1 MVDLKCPETTLW
13 VLEVPTWLVGRGD
26 FEATHVGFGVYNKK
40 KNSGKRVEK
49 NPRSSK
55 NPEDVFFCCFKFW
68 FFVGATK

>member
-26 FEATHVGFGVYNKK
+26 FEATHVGFGVHNK
-40 KNSGKRVEK
+40 KNSGERVK
-49 NPRSSK
+49 KKSGKLKKTGRC
-55 NPEDVFFCCFKFW
+55 FFLLFQVL